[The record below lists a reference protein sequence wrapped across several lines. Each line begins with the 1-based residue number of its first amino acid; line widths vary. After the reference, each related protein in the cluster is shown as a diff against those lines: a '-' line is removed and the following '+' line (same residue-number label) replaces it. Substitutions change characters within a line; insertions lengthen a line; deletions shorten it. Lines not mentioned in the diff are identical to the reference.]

1 MTAKKILITGVS
13 GLIGSTVYQ
22 RLIQEP
28 ERYDVYGFSRRRVP
42 SVRVPE
48 GRDLQIPDENFHS
61 GTVQDMAAI
70 KKAVA
75 GMDAVVHMAAT
86 WDRWDDILPHNL
98 VGAYNLYQACQEA
111 GVKRLVAAST
121 IQVSDGQRRAAP
133 YRSIAAREYENV
145 PDDFARVTAAEPAE
159 PRNLYAASKVWAESL
174 ARVYAHTSDLSC
186 LCIRIGWVVAEDRPP
201 NPNAVEIWCSQRDI
215 AQLVERC
222 IAAPEDLRF
231 GIYYGMS
238 KNRWNWVD
246 LEAAREQVGY
256 EPQDSAEDFVA
267 EGEEE
272 SRA

>member
-1 MTAKKILITGVS
+1 
-13 GLIGSTVYQ
+13 
-22 RLIQEP
+22 
-28 ERYDVYGFSRRRVP
+28 
-42 SVRVPE
+42 
-48 GRDLQIPDENFHS
+48 
-61 GTVQDMAAI
+61 
-70 KKAVA
+70 
-75 GMDAVVHMAAT
+75 MAAT

-121 IQVSDGQRRAAP
+121 IQVSDGQRRAEP

-145 PDDFARVTAAEPAE
+145 PDDFARVTSAEPAE

-186 LCIRIGWVVAEDRPP
+186 LCIRIGWVIAEDRPP
-201 NPNAVEIWCSQRDI
+201 NPNAVDIWCSQRDI

-272 SRA
+272 SGP